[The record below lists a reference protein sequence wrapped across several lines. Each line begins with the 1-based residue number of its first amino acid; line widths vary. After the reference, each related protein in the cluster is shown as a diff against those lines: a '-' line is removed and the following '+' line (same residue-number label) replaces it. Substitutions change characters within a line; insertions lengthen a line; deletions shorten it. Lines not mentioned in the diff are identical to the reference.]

1 MKNTVTS
8 YNLPVKENK
17 KGEPYLQLPSKLL
30 KQLKWKLGEQ
40 LEWIDNKD
48 GSYTL
53 KKYEANS

>member
-1 MKNTVTS
+1 MSQGYTLK
-8 YNLPVKENK
+8 VKQNK
-17 KGEPYLQLPSKLL
+17 EGEPYIQFPSKLL